1 MARSRRLSG
10 RWVLAHLFVVAALTV
25 GFALLILSTPPNT
38 GANIGAGLVAMP
50 LLIPLGLPWSLPFFV
65 NPYDFDDWSPASR
78 AVVMFG
84 PAYLNVALHAL
95 WWRRGRSLVRRA
107 QS

>member
-1 MARSRRLSG
+1 MARTRKLSG
-10 RWVLAHLFVVAALTV
+10 RWILSHLIIVAALTG
-25 GFALLILSTPPNT
+25 GFGLLEVSTPPNT

-50 LLIPLGLPWSLPFFV
+50 LLIPLGLPWSLPFFLS
-65 NPYDFDDWSPASR
+65 PGAFDDWSPASR
-78 AVVMFG
+78 AVVMFS